1 MKTKVRSWRAQRNIR
16 SVIRMTKIGPYR
28 ITQTVTTESTGG
40 AANKSVIVG
49 RAFDVYNPSTVALT
63 IAPTSSQTGY
73 SVLAGTHSD
82 FLLIAASSSQYW
94 FSCAATSAQIVL
106 TFLE

>member
-1 MKTKVRSWRAQRNIR
+1 M
-16 SVIRMTKIGPYR
+16 MKIGPYR
-28 ITQTVTTESTGG
+28 ITQTVTTDSTGG
-40 AANKSVIVG
+40 ASAKSIIPG

-73 SVLAGTHSD
+73 TVLAGTHSD
-82 FLLIAASSSQYW
+82 ILFVAQSSSQCW
-94 FSCAATSAQIVL
+94 ITCAATSAQIVL